1 MNSSALPL
9 LAVLAGALT
18 GAGLFV
24 FIAAI
29 RGLPPKARSQG
40 PSALERAV
48 KDMFSIRG
56 AIAVIVGILVLL
68 ITRWVVAGIGMAL
81 LAYSWHSLSGAASER
96 KAMARLEGLAT
107 WTESLRDTIAGAV
120 GLEQA
125 IPASIRVADGSIRE
139 PLARLVD
146 RLHTRVPMHVALR
159 RFAEDL
165 DDPSA
170 DMIIAAL
177 IINSRLR
184 GPGLRDLLGALADS
198 VREELDMRRKI
209 NSSRRSTRRSV
220 QIVIAV
226 SVLMAIFLAVLD
238 HRFLEPY
245 DSVFGQLVLAVIVGI
260 YALGIIWL
268 RKLARFDMP
277 QRLLGTASSTAQAPS
292 TPAMSPGG
300 DPETVAAWRAGNG
313 RCGVIPALVVGAV
326 TGLAVFLL
334 IFALI
339 PRRAGLVRRIAAFDA
354 GRPAALRP
362 ASYPGDGRESAFSK
376 RLGAALARFCA
387 EQGWE
392 FRSLRSNLSLVGKS
406 FENYLAT
413 KVLLGLFGLVF
424 PPIVLIGI
432 GLAGVHLSIIVPVWA
447 GLVFAAIF
455 FFMPDI
461 ELRQQVEKRQRDFRH
476 AIGAFLDL
484 VAMNLSGGR
493 GVPEALMAASEIG
506 DGWAFWRIRDALANA
521 RITGQT
527 PWQALGVL
535 GEEVQVN
542 ELKDLSAA
550 LSLVAEDG
558 AKVRES
564 LTARAVSLRRRELAD
579 LEGQAG
585 EKSQSMLLAQM
596 LLAAAFLIF
605 LMYPAVHL
613 LLQA

>member
-1 MNSSALPL
+1 
-9 LAVLAGALT
+9 
-18 GAGLFV
+18 
-24 FIAAI
+24 
-29 RGLPPKARSQG
+29 
-40 PSALERAV
+40 
-48 KDMFSIRG
+48 
-56 AIAVIVGILVLL
+56 
-68 ITRWVVAGIGMAL
+68 
-81 LAYSWHSLSGAASER
+81 
-96 KAMARLEGLAT
+96 
-107 WTESLRDTIAGAV
+107 
-120 GLEQA
+120 
-125 IPASIRVADGSIRE
+125 
-139 PLARLVD
+139 
-146 RLHTRVPMHVALR
+146 
-159 RFAEDL
+159 
-165 DDPSA
+165 
-170 DMIIAAL
+170 MIQAL
-177 IINSRLR
+177 I
-184 GPGLRDLLGALADS
+184 
-198 VREELDMRRKI
+198 
-209 NSSRRSTRRSV
+209 
-220 QIVIAV
+220 
-226 SVLMAIFLAVLD
+226 
-238 HRFLEPY
+238 
-245 DSVFGQLVLAVIVGI
+245 
-260 YALGIIWL
+260 
-268 RKLARFDMP
+268 
-277 QRLLGTASSTAQAPS
+277 
-292 TPAMSPGG
+292 
-300 DPETVAAWRAGNG
+300 
-313 RCGVIPALVVGAV
+313 VGAV
-326 TGLAVFLL
+326 TGLALFLL

-339 PRRAGLVRRIAAFDA
+339 PRRAGLARRIAAFDA
-354 GRPAALRP
+354 GRPSALRP
-362 ASYPGDGRESAFSK
+362 AAYPGDGKESALSK
-376 RLGAALARFCA
+376 RLGAALAKFCA

-392 FRSLRSNLSLVGKS
+392 FRSLRSNLNLVGKS

-432 GLAGVHLSIIVPVWA
+432 GLVGVHLSIIIPVWA

-461 ELRQQVEKRQRDFRH
+461 ELRGQVEKRQRDFRH

-535 GEEVQVN
+535 GEEVQVS

-596 LLAAAFLIF
+596 LLAAAFLVF